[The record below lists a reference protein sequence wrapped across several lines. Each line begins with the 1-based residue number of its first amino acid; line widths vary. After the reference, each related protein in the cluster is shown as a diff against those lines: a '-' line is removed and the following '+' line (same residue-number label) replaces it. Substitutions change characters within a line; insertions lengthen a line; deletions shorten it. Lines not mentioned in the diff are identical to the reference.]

1 MSSSARACK
10 ATVLSPSASRVDGS
24 VPLRG
29 AEHWAEAMHRADASL
44 WAECA
49 GESCLVSYS
58 CEKRSADVISYSAGG
73 RESQSGT
80 IRDMPSYSADIGVDI
95 SVCENSSEQEGQSP
109 SYSPDYHASA
119 WTAATL

>member
-1 MSSSARACK
+1 MPPFEGSVGATMSSSARACK
-10 ATVLSPSASRVDGS
+10 ATVLSPSASLVDGS

-73 RESQSGT
+73 RESAVGDVVSENAAP
-80 IRDMPSYSADIGVDI
+80 IIADD
-95 SVCENSSEQEGQSP
+95 
-109 SYSPDYHASA
+109 
-119 WTAATL
+119 